1 MLLKDNWDL
10 LNLSQFDPINQKIPL
25 TMIPLSRAHSQWAKI
40 QNFVQK
46 LKITGFYF
54 FLFSQSK
61 IFKGQKNN
69 I

>member
-1 MLLKDNWDL
+1 M
-10 LNLSQFDPINQKIPL
+10 
-25 TMIPLSRAHSQWAKI
+25 SRAEVKIGAPQKVFSDPQFFFQTAAPPQWAKI

-61 IFKGQKNN
+61 NFKGKK
-69 I
+69 